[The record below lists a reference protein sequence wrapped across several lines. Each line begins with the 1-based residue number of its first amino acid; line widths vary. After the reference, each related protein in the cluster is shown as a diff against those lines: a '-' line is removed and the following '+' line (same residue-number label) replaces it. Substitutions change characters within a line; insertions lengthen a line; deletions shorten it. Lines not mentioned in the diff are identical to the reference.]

1 MEPRSRSTNA
11 PQVPV
16 TMYHVFVAD
25 GMLWVQIDYHHAWK
39 FLSFSLLLRFN
50 NRYREAKWTEWL
62 TNADIFLFLVLFYL
76 GHLVDVIE
84 AGQLDAQHV
93 GWQPDGAPPPLAHL
107 DEPGP
112 AALAAH

>member
-1 MEPRSRSTNA
+1 M
-11 PQVPV
+11 
-16 TMYHVFVAD
+16 
-25 GMLWVQIDYHHAWK
+25 GG
-39 FLSFSLLLRFN
+39 
-50 NRYREAKWTEWL
+50 
-62 TNADIFLFLVLFYL
+62 LVNQRCHFRPFFFFYL
-76 GHLVDVIE
+76 GHLVDVVE